1 VKTVPERTLLWLLA
15 AVQLVNVLDFMMVM
29 PLGPDFSRELG
40 IPVSR
45 LGLVGGSYVAAA
57 AVAGL
62 AGALFLDRFDR
73 RPALAVAMFGLF
85 AGTAAGG
92 LARDLP
98 SMMAARI
105 LAGAFGGPAT
115 SLALSIVAD
124 VVPAERRGRALGT
137 VMGAFSVA
145 AVLGVPLGLELA
157 HRGTWR
163 LPFFAVAGLGLA
175 VGVAVFLLLPPL
187 RGHLLAGVRA
197 RARLPRLRPVVLLSL
212 SATASVMAASFALIP
227 NLATWLQRNA
237 GWPRERLGLLYMAGG
252 AVTFFSVRVAG
263 RLVDRFGSPRVAAG
277 ATALFLVVLGL
288 AFLPET
294 PLLPVVAVFVGFMLC
309 NSTRNVS
316 LSTLATRVPA
326 PDERARFLSV
336 QSAVQHLASAMGAML
351 SARLLS
357 EDAAGRLVG
366 IPRVAAFTMTMALA
380 LPFLLR
386 QVEARVLSGE
396 RRAVPLPVT
405 APADP

>member
-1 VKTVPERTLLWLLA
+1 
-15 AVQLVNVLDFMMVM
+15 MMVM
-29 PLGPDFSRELG
+29 PLGPDFARDLG

-57 AVAGL
+57 AVSGL
-62 AGALFLDRFDR
+62 LGALFLDRFDR
-73 RPALAVAMFGLF
+73 RQALAVAMLGLF

-98 SMMAARI
+98 TMMAARI

-163 LPFFAVAGLGLA
+163 LPFFAVAGLGLL
-175 VGVAVFLLLPPL
+175 VGVAVHLLLPPL
-187 RGHLLAGVRA
+187 RGHLVAGAPA

-227 NLATWLQRNA
+227 NLAAWLQRNA

-277 ATALFLVVLGL
+277 STALFLLVLGL
-288 AFLPET
+288 AFLPEA
-294 PLLPVVAVFVGFMLC
+294 PLLPVVAVFVGFMLA

-316 LSTLATRVPA
+316 LSTLATRVPD

-336 QSAVQHLASAMGAML
+336 QSAVQHFASALGAML

-366 IPRVAAFTMTMALA
+366 VPRVAAFTMVMALA
-380 LPFLLR
+380 LPLLLR
-386 QVEARVLSGE
+386 QVEARVLSRE
-396 RRAVPLPVT
+396 RRVATLPVAT
-405 APADP
+405 AADP

>member
-1 VKTVPERTLLWLLA
+1 VRAVPERTLLWLLA

-29 PLGPDFSRELG
+29 PLGPDFARELG

-62 AGALFLDRFDR
+62 LGAVFLDRFDR
-73 RPALAVAMFGLF
+73 RPALALAMLGLF

-98 SMMAARI
+98 TMMAARV

-124 VVPAERRGRALGT
+124 VVPPARRGRALGT

-157 HRGTWR
+157 HRGSWR

-175 VGVAVFLLLPPL
+175 VGAAVFLLLPPL
-187 RGHLLAGVRA
+187 RGHLAA
-197 RARLPRLRPVVLLSL
+197 AAAAPARLPRLRPAVILSL
-212 SATASVMAASFALIP
+212 TATASAMAASFALIP
-227 NLATWLQRNA
+227 NLAAWLQFNA
-237 GWPRERLGLLYMAGG
+237 GWPRQQLGLLYMAGG

-277 ATALFLVVLGL
+277 ATALFVAVLGL
-288 AFLPET
+288 AFLPPA

-326 PDERARFLSV
+326 NDERARFLSV
-336 QSAVQHLASAMGAML
+336 QSAVQHLASALGAML

-357 EDAAGRLVG
+357 EGPSGRLVG
-366 IPRVAAFTMTMALA
+366 VPRVAAFTMAMALA

-386 QVEARVLSGE
+386 LVEARVVRRE
-396 RRAVPLPVT
+396 RAADPVPVPT
-405 APADP
+405 PAD